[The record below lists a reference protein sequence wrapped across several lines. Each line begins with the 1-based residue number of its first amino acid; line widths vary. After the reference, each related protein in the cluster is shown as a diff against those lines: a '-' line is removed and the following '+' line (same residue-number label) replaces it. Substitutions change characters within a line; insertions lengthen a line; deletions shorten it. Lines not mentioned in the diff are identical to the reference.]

1 MVIDVL
7 EQLAAPIFMRK
18 NEFSS
23 SMKTDMAVTTRI
35 QEDLKPTTLWEHIA
49 QDVVYFVPQLIIVYM
64 IVSKYAPELPV

>member
-18 NEFSS
+18 NEFSA

-35 QEDLKPTTLWEHIA
+35 QEDLKPTSL
-49 QDVVYFVPQLIIVYM
+49 
-64 IVSKYAPELPV
+64 